1 VTLSLLRR
9 GDAPLRIGH
18 RGAAALAPENTLE
31 SFRHALEL
39 GVDGIE
45 FDVVATPH
53 GLGVAHEVG
62 APDTP
67 PLHEALEFFAGR
79 DTILLVDL
87 KAHGQEEELVQ
98 ALREH
103 GLLERTLVSSFHL
116 RSLRAL
122 QRIRPE
128 LPRSFTY
135 PEDKLGI
142 AKYRAMHHPIRG
154 GLHVMRRLLPR
165 RIGAMLTRA
174 DASALTL
181 IHTVVTREIVEAC
194 HDRGVA
200 VWAWTVNDAETAAAL
215 GAMGADAI
223 ITDDPRIF
231 RDPSDS

>member
-18 RGAAALAPENTLE
+18 RGAALLAPENTLE
-31 SFRHALEL
+31 SFGLALDL

-45 FDVVATPH
+45 FDVVAPDGET
-53 GLGVAHEVG
+53 LVVAHDLDG
-62 APDTP
+62 SG
-67 PLHEALEFFAGR
+67 PLLDDVLDFFAGR
-79 DTILLVDL
+79 DSILQIDL
-87 KAHGQEEELVQ
+87 KMHGHEEKLVR

-103 GLLERTLVSSFHL
+103 GLLDRTLVSSFHL

-122 QRIRPE
+122 QHIEPA

-142 AKYRAMHHPIRG
+142 AKYRAMHRPIRV

-165 RIGAMLTRA
+165 RLGAMLKLA

-181 IHTVVTREIVEAC
+181 IYTVVTREIVEVC

-200 VWAWTVNDAETAAAL
+200 VWAWTVNDAAIAAAL
-215 GAMGADAI
+215 GEMGVDAI

-231 RDPSDS
+231 RGPAA

>member
-18 RGAAALAPENTLE
+18 RGAGALAPENTLE
-31 SFRHALEL
+31 SFALALDL

-45 FDVVATPH
+45 FDVVPTRH
-53 GLGVAHEVG
+53 GLGVAHDLNT
-62 APDTP
+62 PDTP
-67 PLHEALEFFAGR
+67 PLHEALEFFAAR
-79 DTILLVDL
+79 DTILQVDL
-87 KAHGQEEELVQ
+87 KAHGQEEELVR

-103 GLLERTLVSSFHL
+103 DLLERTLVSSYHL

-122 QRIRPE
+122 QHIEPK

-142 AKYRAMHHPIRG
+142 AKYRVMHRPIRV

-165 RIGAMLTRA
+165 RLGAMLTLA
-174 DASALTL
+174 NASALTL
-181 IHTVVTREIVEAC
+181 IYTVVTREIVEVC
-194 HDRGVA
+194 HARGVA
-200 VWAWTVNDAETAAAL
+200 VWAWTVNDAEIAAHL
-215 GAMGADAI
+215 GEMGADAI

-231 RDPSDS
+231 RVTSES

>member
-9 GDAPLRIGH
+9 SEAPLRIGH

-31 SFRHALEL
+31 SFAMALDL

-45 FDVVATPH
+45 FDVVPTPD
-53 GLGVAHEVG
+53 GLGVAHDLG

-67 PLHEALEFFAGR
+67 PLHEALEFFASR
-79 DTILLVDL
+79 DTILQVDL
-87 KAHGQEEELVQ
+87 KAHGHEEELVR

-103 GLLERTLVSSFHL
+103 DLLERTLVSSFHL

-122 QRIRPE
+122 QHIEPS
-128 LPRSFTY
+128 LPRAFTY

-142 AKYRAMHHPIRG
+142 AKYRAMHRPIRV

-165 RIGAMLTRA
+165 RLGAMLTLA

-181 IHTVVTREIVEAC
+181 IYTVVTREIVEVC
-194 HDRGVA
+194 HARGVA
-200 VWAWTVNDAETAAAL
+200 VWAWTVNDAAIAAGL
-215 GAMGADAI
+215 GEMGADAI

-231 RDPSDS
+231 RGTSD

>member
-1 VTLSLLRR
+1 VTLSLLKR

-18 RGAAALAPENTLE
+18 RGAASLAPENTLE
-31 SFRHALEL
+31 SFALALDL

-45 FDVVATPH
+45 FDVVPTPH
-53 GLGVAHEVG
+53 GLGVAHDLNT
-62 APDTP
+62 PDTP
-67 PLHEALEFFAGR
+67 PLHEALEFFAER
-79 DTILLVDL
+79 DTILQVDL
-87 KAHGQEEELVQ
+87 KAYGQEAELVR

-103 GLLERTLVSSFHL
+103 DLLHRTLVSSYHV

-122 QRIRPE
+122 QHLEPA

-142 AKYRAMHHPIRG
+142 AKYRAMHRPIRI

-165 RIGAMLTRA
+165 RLGAMLTLA

-181 IHTVVTREIVEAC
+181 IYTVVTREIVEVC
-194 HDRGVA
+194 HARGVA
-200 VWAWTVNDAETAAAL
+200 VWAWTVNDPEIAADL
-215 GAMGADAI
+215 GEMGVDAI

-231 RDPSDS
+231 RTSD

>member
-31 SFRHALEL
+31 SFERALEL
-39 GVDGIE
+39 GCDGIE
-45 FDVVATPH
+45 FDVVPTRD
-53 GLGVAHEVG
+53 GLGVAHDLD

-67 PLHEALEFFAGR
+67 PLHEALEFFATR
-79 DTILLVDL
+79 DTILQVDL
-87 KAHGQEEELVQ
+87 KAHGHEAELVR

-103 GLLERTLVSSFHL
+103 DLLERTVVSSFHL

-122 QRIRPE
+122 QHIEPA

-142 AKYRAMHHPIRG
+142 AKYRAMHRPIRV

-165 RIGAMLTRA
+165 RLGAMLTLA

-181 IHTVVTREIVEAC
+181 IYTVVTREIVEVC
-194 HDRGVA
+194 HARGVA
-200 VWAWTVNDAETAAAL
+200 VWAWTVNDSGIAASL
-215 GAMGADAI
+215 GEMGADAI

-231 RDPSDS
+231 RDPSAP

>member
-31 SFRHALEL
+31 SFQRALDL
-39 GVDGIE
+39 GCDGIE
-45 FDVVATPH
+45 FDVVPTPA
-53 GLGVAHEVG
+53 GLGVAHDIG

-67 PLHEALEFFAGR
+67 PLHEALEFFRAR
-79 DTILLVDL
+79 DTILQVDL
-87 KAHGQEEELVQ
+87 KAYGQEAELVA

-103 GLLERTLVSSFHL
+103 DLLERTVVSSFHL

-122 QRIRPE
+122 HHLEPA
-128 LPRSFTY
+128 LLRSFTY

-142 AKYRAMHHPIRG
+142 AKYRAMHRPIRV

-165 RIGAMLTRA
+165 RIGAMLALA
-174 DASALTL
+174 DAAALTL
-181 IHTVVTREIVEAC
+181 IYTVVTREIVEAC
-194 HDRGVA
+194 HARGVA
-200 VWAWTVNDAETAAAL
+200 VWAWTVNDEATAIAL
-215 GAMGADAI
+215 GEMGADAI

-231 RDPSDS
+231 RGTSY